1 MQYFCSQVQ
10 QFPPFYHF
18 LQKVYCEIYDI
29 CMSGTPLE
37 MDEVVGTHDY
47 RSTVGRSSDGY
58 ANGASRINIWHFRSV
73 FRNLDLWNR
82 YSNHCMAWIYIT
94 EKNISYVPYFLFNFP
109 IIALK
114 ICCLLWQ
121 RMCIEL
127 FDEKYKCIWSWLYLL
142 YFQLSFTYFSIE
154 CKSLALIQKLCLP
167 VSSHVG
173 NFFYLPVA
181 THGYRPSSILY
192 CYSFLTFALLQLI
205 VDLRQLLL

>member
-1 MQYFCSQVQ
+1 MESIFKSLY
-10 QFPPFYHF
+10 
-18 LQKVYCEIYDI
+18 
-29 CMSGTPLE
+29 G
-37 MDEVVGTHDY
+37 MD
-47 RSTVGRSSDGY
+47 
-58 ANGASRINIWHFRSV
+58 
-73 FRNLDLWNR
+73 
-82 YSNHCMAWIYIT
+82 IYIT
-94 EKNISYVPYFLFNFP
+94 EKIYLMYHIFLFNFP

-142 YFQLSFTYFSIE
+142 YFQLSFTYLSIE

-181 THGYRPSSILY
+181 THGYRPSTKNTSKDGDKTKMRCPPANNNDTTYGMTTLSHHVQHGRITIYFLYQPKGMSGVYSIY
-192 CYSFLTFALLQLI
+192 
-205 VDLRQLLL
+205 